1 MLDHSA
7 KLDAL
12 IAKYKGKQGILIPL
26 LQEAQELYGYL
37 NKELM
42 QYISAQTQ
50 IPAAEIFGVA
60 TFYSMFKL
68 KAQGRHIIKVCKGTA
83 CHVSD
88 ADSIK
93 LALIEQLKL
102 APGEDTT
109 ADMRFTLLEVA
120 CLGCCSLAPVIM
132 IDDKSYG
139 KLAPED
145 IVGILS
151 RYN

>member
-1 MLDHSA
+1 MLENTD
-7 KLDAL
+7 KLDAM
-12 IAKYKGKQGILIPL
+12 IQKYQGKEGVLIPL

-42 QYISAQTQ
+42 LYLSAKTK

-93 LALIEQLKL
+93 YALIEQLKL

-151 RYN
+151 KYK